1 MMEPLR
7 IYFSNTVNDFDH
19 LFSSVF
25 EGALSEEDIGNLEEY
40 IMDRTTI
47 RPKSSK
53 LMTDE

>member
-1 MMEPLR
+1 M
-7 IYFSNTVNDFDH
+7 IFDH

-47 RPKSSK
+47 RTKSSK
-53 LMTDE
+53 LMIDE